1 MFIAVFTF
9 RFAVTKPDAIRG
21 IIQPKMKALASQA
34 VPNLYKVL
42 SFAKHN
48 RRYFEEWGYI
58 VCLLYGAQWGT
69 SSYMATKIFLNI
81 FSDRIIKHVWNN
93 LRVSKCPQIFHFGLK
108 LTAKHGTVNDLAPEL
123 VFPTD
128 MFS

>member
-58 VCLLYGAQWGT
+58 VCFAIWCSMGDQQLYGYQH
-69 SSYMATKIFLNI
+69 
-81 FSDRIIKHVWNN
+81 FSKYL
-93 LRVSKCPQIFHFGLK
+93 LRQDNQTCLEQLEG
-108 LTAKHGTVNDLAPEL
+108 E
-123 VFPTD
+123 
-128 MFS
+128 